1 MDKAARDRSD
11 DESAEP
17 VGESWVSGWGGSVG
31 SQVSYTVSQDPRGGV
46 GLQRNGQLCIL
57 C

>member
-1 MDKAARDRSD
+1 MDKAARDRND
-11 DESAEP
+11 DESAAP
-17 VGESWVSGWGGSVG
+17 VGRVVVGEEVRG

-46 GLQRNGQLCIL
+46 GLQRNDQLCIL